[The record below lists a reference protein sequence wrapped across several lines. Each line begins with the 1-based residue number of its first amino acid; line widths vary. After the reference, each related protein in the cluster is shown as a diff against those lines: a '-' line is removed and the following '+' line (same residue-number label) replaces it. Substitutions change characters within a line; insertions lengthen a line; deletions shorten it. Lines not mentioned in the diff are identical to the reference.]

1 MFKMIA
7 DGSLKMCF
15 SKKKILLK
23 NSEFHRTQ
31 LRTDAQKGQ
40 TLCCSLEYSN
50 YTTALSCCFNSVF
63 FVGRHLYL
71 YKSLI
76 FRRATTLLD
85 IDISLSH
92 FPPFLIPTLIEL
104 RVPQR
109 SGISLPT
116 KWPLCVHSQK
126 KICSQKFV
134 RQSSLQ
140 YSYSRHFKTSLCDGR
155 K

>member
-1 MFKMIA
+1 MFKTTA
-7 DGSLKMCF
+7 DGSLKMG
-15 SKKKILLK
+15 SVKKKSFLK
-23 NSEFHRTQ
+23 NFEFHITQ

-40 TLCCSLEYSN
+40 RLCCSLEYSN
-50 YTTALSCCFNSVF
+50 SATAFSCCFTSAF

-76 FRRATTLLD
+76 FRRAPTLLD

-92 FPPFLIPTLIEL
+92 FPPFLIPTAIEF
-104 RVPQR
+104 RVPHR

-116 KWPLCVHSQK
+116 KWLLCVYSQK
-126 KICSQKFV
+126 KICSMKFV
-134 RQSSLQ
+134 RQYSLK
-140 YSYSRHFKTSLCDGR
+140 YPYCRHFKTSLCDGR